1 MIGWQNAHVIELAS
15 LRSIRDWAAL
25 DLMKLSAR
33 ARLVV
38 VAIGASILLCS
49 IAAAYFIYHRYG
61 SPANQYD
68 LKIYYSALTQW
79 RSGGQL
85 YDYSQFDQVNGYLYF
100 TYPPVAAMAMSP
112 MTVLPM
118 GPVIALSTAAIFGCT
133 VAVVLLSVRER
144 VQLRRPQLALLTGVA
159 SAAAFCLQPISQ
171 TAAYGQV
178 NTFLALLVMFDVFVL
193 RRRGSRWAG
202 IGIGLA
208 TAIKL
213 TPAIFL
219 LYLALSGNWR
229 MLRTALA
236 TAAGATVV
244 AALAAP
250 SATWRYFT
258 SLLWDSSRVGVLT
271 NTANQS
277 INGTLARLA
286 APLAPEKTAW
296 LLGALLVVAVGSF
309 RIRRAVAAGDTLL
322 AITVTGLI
330 GILISPVSW
339 IHHAVWIAPAMVVLV
354 SRLIMSFPVRLFRV
368 LTTTPATYRTL
379 PTGDRALIRGWLGV
393 AAFTVVGLLVFVLNT
408 RNFFGLP
415 DTDYG
420 TLGLGSA
427 LAGSVQTLWML
438 AAIVLL
444 PVSAAATATAVGKR
458 PGLRAAL
465 PARARF

>member
-1 MIGWQNAHVIELAS
+1 MIELAS
-15 LRSIRDWAAL
+15 LRSVRDWANV
-25 DLMKLSAR
+25 DLLKLSKR
-33 ARLVV
+33 SRTVV
-38 VAIGASILLCS
+38 LAFAAAILALSFG
-49 IAAAYFIYHRYG
+49 AAYFVYHRYG
-61 SPANQYD
+61 SPANEYD

-112 MTVLPM
+112 MTVLPISS
-118 GPVIALSTAAIFGCT
+118 VIVLSSAAIFACT
-133 VAVVLLSVRER
+133 IALVLLAVRER
-144 VQLRRPQLALLTGVA
+144 VELRRPQLALLTGVA
-159 SAAAFCLQPISQ
+159 TAAAFCLQPISQ

-236 TAAGATVV
+236 TAAGATVL
-244 AALAAP
+244 AAFAAP
-250 SATWRYFT
+250 SATWQYFT
-258 SLLWDSSRVGVLT
+258 SLLWDSGRVGVLT

-286 APLAPEKTAW
+286 APLPPEKTAW
-296 LLGALLVVAVGSF
+296 LLGAILVVAVGSL
-309 RIRRAVAAGDTLL
+309 RIRRVIAAGDTLL
-322 AITVTGLI
+322 AITITGLI
-330 GILISPVSW
+330 GVLVSPVSW
-339 IHHAVWIAPAMVVLV
+339 IHHAVWIAPAMVVLI
-354 SRLIMSFPVRLFRV
+354 SRLIASFPMRLFR
-368 LTTTPATYRTL
+368 LLASGPARYRTL
-379 PTGDRALIRGWLGV
+379 ADDDRRRVRAWLGI
-393 AAFTVVGLLVFVLNT
+393 AAFTASGVFAFVLNT
-408 RNFFGLP
+408 RNLFGLP

-438 AAIVLL
+438 AAIGLL
-444 PVSAAATATAVGKR
+444 PLSVAAAGVEDR
-458 PGLRAAL
+458 LRNRAAL
-465 PARARF
+465 PARVQF

>member
-1 MIGWQNAHVIELAS
+1 MPTVIELTS
-15 LRSIRDWAAL
+15 LRSVRDWANL
-25 DLMKLSAR
+25 DLLKIPAR
-33 ARLVV
+33 SR
-38 VAIGASILLCS
+38 AILLAIAASILILS
-49 IAAAYFIYHRYG
+49 FGAAYFVYHRYG
-61 SPANQYD
+61 SPANEYD

-79 RSGGQL
+79 RSGGGL
-85 YDYSQFDQVNGYLYF
+85 YDYSQFDQINGYLYF
-100 TYPPVAAMAMSP
+100 TYPPVAAMLMSP
-112 MTVLPM
+112 MTVLSLPS
-118 GPVIALSTAAIFGCT
+118 VIAVTSAAIFACT
-133 VAVVLLSVRER
+133 VALVLLAVRAR

-159 SAAAFCLQPISQ
+159 TAAAFCLQPISQ

-193 RRRGSRWAG
+193 RGRGSRWAG

-236 TAAGATVV
+236 TAAGATVL

-250 SATWRYFT
+250 AATWQYFT

-296 LLGALLVVAVGSF
+296 LLGAVLVVALGSL
-309 RIRRAVAAGDTLL
+309 RIRRAIAAGDTLL
-322 AITVTGLI
+322 AITITGFL
-330 GILISPVSW
+330 GVLVSPVSW

-354 SRLIMSFPVRLFRV
+354 SRLITSFPRRSFTL
-368 LTTTPATYRTL
+368 LASAPATYRTL
-379 PTGDRALIRGWLGV
+379 ADDDRRRVRGWLGV
-393 AAFTVVGLLVFVLNT
+393 AALTLTGLFVFVLNT
-408 RNFFGLP
+408 RNLFGLP

-427 LAGSVQTLWML
+427 LAGSVQTLWIL

-444 PVSAAATATAVGKR
+444 PISAAVGVGNGPR
-458 PGLRAAL
+458 LRDGL
-465 PARARF
+465 PARIQL

>member
-1 MIGWQNAHVIELAS
+1 MSTVIELAS
-15 LRSIRDWAAL
+15 FRSVRDWVNL
-25 DLMKLSAR
+25 DLMKLSSRSR
-33 ARLVV
+33 AIVL
-38 VAIGASILLCS
+38 AFAAAILLLS
-49 IAAAYFIYHRYG
+49 FGAAYFVYHRYG
-61 SPANQYD
+61 SPANEYD
-68 LKIYYSALTQW
+68 LKIYYSALTEW

-100 TYPPVAAMAMSP
+100 TYPPVAAMLMSP
-112 MTVLPM
+112 MAVLSMPS
-118 GPVIALSTAAIFGCT
+118 VIALSSVAIFAGT
-133 VAVVLLSVRER
+133 IALVLLTVRER
-144 VQLRRPQLALLTGVA
+144 VELRRPQLALLTGVA

-193 RRRGSRWAG
+193 RKRGSKWAG
-202 IGIGLA
+202 VGIGLA
-208 TAIKL
+208 TAVKL

-229 MLRTALA
+229 MLRSALV
-236 TAAGATVV
+236 TAAAATVL

-250 SATWRYFT
+250 SATWQYFT

-296 LLGALLVVAVGSF
+296 LLGAVLVVAVGAL

-322 AITVTGLI
+322 AVTVTGLI
-330 GILISPVSW
+330 GVLVSPVSW

-354 SRLIMSFPVRLFRV
+354 ARLIASFPVRLFH
-368 LTTTPATYRTL
+368 LLASTPALYRTL
-379 PTGDRALIRGWLGV
+379 ADDDRRRVRGWLGT
-393 AAFTVVGLLVFVLNT
+393 AAFTAIGLIVFVLNT

-444 PVSAAATATAVGKR
+444 PVGAAAVGVADGSR
-458 PGLRAAL
+458 IRAEL
-465 PARARF
+465 PARVQY